1 MQESNGDPKPE
12 LMADRVAEIVLPHT
26 GRRDLPQTQDVEDSV
41 DDAEHG
47 DASRAD
53 DGDPELE
60 RVQQA

>member
-1 MQESNGDPKPE
+1 MQESDGDPKPE
-12 LMADRVAEIVLPHT
+12 LMADRVAEVVLPHT
-26 GRRDLPQTQDVEDSV
+26 GRRNPLQAQGVEDSV

-60 RVQQA
+60 KI